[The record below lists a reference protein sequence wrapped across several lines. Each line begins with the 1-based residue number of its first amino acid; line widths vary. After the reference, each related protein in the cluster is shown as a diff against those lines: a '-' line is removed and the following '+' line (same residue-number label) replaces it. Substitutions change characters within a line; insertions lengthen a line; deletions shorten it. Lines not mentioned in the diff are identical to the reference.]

1 MTKLQSN
8 LVIAAVVLITGFALI
23 WFHCHKAAG
32 QSGEYLP
39 PVPDYADASLWFT
52 QMGDST
58 GTGADVFYVV
68 STWETEWRT
77 ADGRLCRYAD
87 AYIPEHQAHMAVE
100 LRKAAAYMADGNNF
114 HAPYYRHVAIE
125 TWATQN
131 EDTIAR
137 RLALPMSDVCRAFDE
152 FNRKRDQRRPLILA
166 GFSQGGKAVVELLK
180 HLDDETYRHLAAAYV
195 LGYKVTPADTAAT
208 RHIRPARRADD
219 TGVTICYNTVK
230 DTAFVSPVISV
241 PCVMGINPVNWRTD
255 AVGAVLHDSIRVTL
269 DTTWHVLVVDGY
281 DGAEYPP
288 ILDFIN
294 VGDIHS
300 CEPWLYSECLRLNFA
315 VRTQAWHLH
324 ETTNNDLLHNH
335 LE

>member
-1 MTKLQSN
+1 MDKLQSN

-23 WFHCHKAAG
+23 WFHSHKAAARL
-32 QSGEYLP
+32 SDEYLP
-39 PVPDYADASLWFT
+39 PVPDYTADSLWFT
-52 QMGDST
+52 QSGDST
-58 GTGADVFYVV
+58 GCGADVFYVV
-68 STWETEWRT
+68 STWEREWFA

-114 HAPYYRHVAIE
+114 YAPYYRHVAIE

-137 RLALPMSDVCRAFDE
+137 RLGLPMDDVCRAFDE
-152 FNRKRDQRRPLILA
+152 FNRRRDRSRPLILA

-180 HLDDETYRHLAAAYV
+180 HIDDDTYDHLAAAYV

-208 RHIRPARRADD
+208 RHIRPARGADD
-219 TGVTICYNTVK
+219 TGVTVCYNTVK
-230 DTAFVSPVISV
+230 DTAFVSPVIAV

-255 AVGAVLHDSIRVTL
+255 TMGARLHDSIQVTL

-281 DGAEYPP
+281 DGAEYKP
-288 ILDFIN
+288 ILGFIN

-300 CEPWLYSECLRLNFA
+300 CEPWLYSDCLRQNFA
-315 VRTQAWHLH
+315 LRTQAWRVRRP
-324 ETTNNDLLHNH
+324 
-335 LE
+335 